1 MGIFG
6 NSDSKPA
13 EAGPPPT
20 RPTSPPPEHKE
31 KGSSPVA
38 AAAAAARPGT
48 CVIASKT
55 VIKGELTG
63 DEDVVVEGNVEGQIR
78 ITRDLRV
85 GANGVVKATVEA
97 QSIIVSGELIGDCQA
112 SVRVEIQATGRL
124 TGNIRAPK
132 IVIAEGA
139 MFRGNSDM
147 SARKDDKKVAAL

>member
-6 NSDSKPA
+6 KEPDSKPA
-13 EAGPPPT
+13 DASPAVRPAGGPASEKERTAAPT
-20 RPTSPPPEHKE
+20 PASK
-31 KGSSPVA
+31 
-38 AAAAAARPGT
+38 PGT
-48 CVIASKT
+48 CFIAAKT
-55 VIKGELTG
+55 VIKGEITG

-85 GANGVVKATVEA
+85 GAQGVVKATVEA
-97 QSIIVSGELIGDCQA
+97 QSIIVSGELIGDCLA
-112 SVRVEIQATGRL
+112 SSRVEIQSTGRL

-147 SARKDDKKVAAL
+147 SARKDDKKVAVL